1 MGNHA
6 EGHMRKRKKAGPIES
21 LGGGAFRINLTDAE
35 RDTML
40 AFVDQLEEVL
50 AAEQTDPR
58 LRRLFPTA
66 YHENPDL
73 DAEYQGYM
81 RDELS
86 QSRASSIA
94 TVREVLATDEPISES
109 QLYAFMWVVNSLRLV
124 LGTLLGVS
132 EDVDTDDIDDDDP
145 TFGPAQLYGY
155 LGWLLEWTVD
165 TLSNG

>member
-1 MGNHA
+1 
-6 EGHMRKRKKAGPIES
+6 MRKRKKAGPVES
-21 LGGGAFRINLTDAE
+21 LGDGAFRINLSEDE
-35 RDTML
+35 RETML
-40 AFVDQLEEVL
+40 RFVDQLEEVL
-50 AAEQTDPR
+50 TAEHTDPR

-66 YHENPDL
+66 YHEDPDL

-94 TVREVLATDEPISES
+94 TVREILGSENPIAES
-109 QLYAFMWVVNSLRLV
+109 QLYAFMMVLNSLRLV

-132 EDVDTDDIDDDDP
+132 EDEDTDDIEEEDP
-145 TFGPAQLYGY
+145 SFGQAQLYGY

>member
-1 MGNHA
+1 
-6 EGHMRKRKKAGPIES
+6 MRKRKKAGPVES
-21 LGGGAFRINLTDAE
+21 LGDGVFRINLSEDE
-35 RDTML
+35 RETML
-40 AFVDQLEEVL
+40 RFVDQLEEVL

-58 LRRLFPTA
+58 VRRLFPTA

-94 TVREVLATDEPISES
+94 TVREVLGSEGSITES
-109 QLYAFMWVVNSLRLV
+109 QLYAFMMVLNSLRLV

-132 EDVDTDDIDDDDP
+132 EDEDTDDIEEDDP
-145 TFGPAQLYGY
+145 TFGQAQLYGY

>member
-6 EGHMRKRKKAGPIES
+6 KGHMRKRKQAGPIES
-21 LGGGAFRINLTDAE
+21 MGDGAFRINLTDAE
-35 RDTML
+35 RETML
-40 AFVDQLEEVL
+40 SFVDQLEDVL

-94 TVREVLATDEPISES
+94 TVREVLATHEPISES
-109 QLYAFMWVVNSLRLV
+109 QLYAFMMVLNSLRLV

-132 EDVDTDDIDDDDP
+132 EDEDTDDIEDDDP
-145 TFGPAQLYGY
+145 TFGQAQLYGY

>member
-1 MGNHA
+1 
-6 EGHMRKRKKAGPIES
+6 MRKRKKAGPIES
-21 LGGGAFRINLTDAE
+21 LGDGAFRINLTDAE
-35 RDTML
+35 RETML
-40 AFVDQLEEVL
+40 SFVDQLEDVL

-66 YHENPDL
+66 YHESPDL

-94 TVREVLATDEPISES
+94 TVREVLATQEPISES
-109 QLYAFMWVVNSLRLV
+109 QLYAFMMVLNSLRLV

-132 EDVDTDDIDDDDP
+132 EDEDTDDIEDDDP
-145 TFGPAQLYGY
+145 TFGQAQLYGY

>member
-1 MGNHA
+1 
-6 EGHMRKRKKAGPIES
+6 MRKRKKAGPIES
-21 LGGGAFRINLTDAE
+21 LGDGAFRINLSEDE
-35 RDTML
+35 RETML
-40 AFVDQLEEVL
+40 RFVDQLEEVL
-50 AAEQTDPR
+50 SADYTDPR

-66 YHENPDL
+66 YHENPHL

-86 QSRASSIA
+86 QSRAASIA
-94 TVREVLATDEPISES
+94 TVREVLGSENPISES
-109 QLYAFMWVVNSLRLV
+109 QLYAFMMVLNSLRLV

-132 EDVDTDDIDDDDP
+132 EDEDTDDIDEDDP
-145 TFGPAQLYGY
+145 TFGQAQLYGY

>member
-1 MGNHA
+1 
-6 EGHMRKRKKAGPIES
+6 MRKRKKAGPIES
-21 LGGGAFRINLTDAE
+21 LGDGAFRINLTDAE
-35 RDTML
+35 RETML
-40 AFVDQLEEVL
+40 SFVDQLEDVL

-94 TVREVLATDEPISES
+94 TVREVLATQDPISES
-109 QLYAFMWVVNSLRLV
+109 QLYAFMMVLNSLRLV

-132 EDVDTDDIDDDDP
+132 EDEDTDDIEDDDP
-145 TFGPAQLYGY
+145 TFGQAQLYGY

>member
-1 MGNHA
+1 
-6 EGHMRKRKKAGPIES
+6 MRKRKQAGPIES
-21 LGGGAFRINLTDAE
+21 IGNGAFRINLTDAE
-35 RDTML
+35 RETML
-40 AFVDQLEEVL
+40 SFVDQLEDVL

-66 YHENPDL
+66 YHENPEL

-94 TVREVLATDEPISES
+94 TVREVLATQDPISES
-109 QLYAFMWVVNSLRLV
+109 QLYAFMMVLNSLRLV

-132 EDVDTDDIDDDDP
+132 EDEDTDDIEDDDP
-145 TFGPAQLYGY
+145 TFGQAQLYGY